1 MRSSSPPFEM
11 PAMSSSPSEN
21 VHVSMTMPRIGMGGE
36 RATVIS
42 WQRAP
47 GQRVAER
54 EPVCV
59 VEAAGVRAAVES
71 SATGTLVR
79 IVARAG
85 DVVASG
91 ATLAEI
97 ATRDRRDR
105 EPEAAERAAQPGG
118 ALEPRE
124 IDLAAF
130 RSPAVQRLIREHQLD
145 PFTVGGTG
153 RGGRVTKRD
162 VLAYLGEDR
171 SPPSSH

>member
-1 MRSSSPPFEM
+1 ML
-11 PAMSSSPSEN
+11 AMSSSPSEN

-36 RATVIS
+36 RATVVS

-47 GQRVAER
+47 GERVAER

-97 ATRDRRDR
+97 ATRDRLDR
-105 EPEAAERAAQPGG
+105 EPEAAERAQSGR

-145 PFTVGGTG
+145 PFAVGGTG

-162 VLAYLGEDR
+162 VLAYLGEDQ